1 MASKAQVL
9 LEWMEQK
16 EAAKALGI
24 SVRSM
29 RRLAEE
35 GKISRR
41 ELRHKRV
48 QYHTVDVERMKG
60 LFLMQRDG
68 TPVLRRDPPP
78 QKLNPGLQAAIMS
91 NALARMIEEA
101 EERRAAPPAPA
112 CPTAALDLAAA
123 SAYKGLP
130 AAYILKQA
138 NEPRRAR
145 RIPHWRTEGHQEDG
159 AGYYFLRQD
168 LDAMQ
173 PMTEEWQQPE
183 IDTGLRAKQKPIGR
197 STSKSS
203 GR

>member
-1 MASKAQVL
+1 
-9 LEWMEQK
+9 MEQK

-24 SVRSM
+24 SVRSV

-41 ELRHKRV
+41 ELPHKRV
-48 QYHTVDVERMKG
+48 QYQTVDVERMKG

-68 TPVLRRDPPP
+68 TPVRRRDPPP

-91 NALARMIEEA
+91 NALARMIEEG
-101 EERRAAPPAPA
+101 EERRAAPPAPV

-130 AAYILKQA
+130 AACIVKQA
-138 NEPRRAR
+138 NEPGSAR
-145 RIPHWRTEGHQEDG
+145 RMPHWRTEGRQEDG

-173 PMTEEWQQPE
+173 PMIEEWQQPE
-183 IDTGLRAKQKPIGR
+183 IETGLPAKQKPIGR
-197 STSKSS
+197 STSKSF
-203 GR
+203 

>member
-1 MASKAQVL
+1 
-9 LEWMEQK
+9 
-16 EAAKALGI
+16 
-24 SVRSM
+24 
-29 RRLAEE
+29 
-35 GKISRR
+35 
-41 ELRHKRV
+41 
-48 QYHTVDVERMKG
+48 MKG
-60 LFLMQRDG
+60 LLLMQRDG
-68 TPVLRRDPPP
+68 RPVLRRDPPP

-138 NEPRRAR
+138 NEPRSAR
-145 RIPHWRTEGHQEDG
+145 RIPHWRTEGGQEDG
-159 AGYYFLRQD
+159 KGYYFLRQH

-173 PMTEEWQQPE
+173 PMIEEWQQPE
-183 IDTGLRAKQKPIGR
+183 IETGLRAKQEPIGR

>member
-1 MASKAQVL
+1 MDQD
-9 LEWMEQK
+9 

-24 SVRSM
+24 SVRSV
-29 RRLAEE
+29 RRLAAE
-35 GKISRR
+35 GKLGRR
-41 ELRHKRV
+41 ELPHKRV
-48 QYHTVDVERMKG
+48 QYHAVDVERMKG

-130 AAYILKQA
+130 AFYILKQA
-138 NEPRRAR
+138 NEPRSAR
-145 RIPHWRTEGHQEDG
+145 RIRHWRTEGRQEDG
-159 AGYYFLRQD
+159 KGYYFLRQH

-173 PMTEEWQQPE
+173 PNRRHDGCMATNTNRQ
-183 IDTGLRAKQKPIGR
+183 
-197 STSKSS
+197 
-203 GR
+203 

>member
-24 SVRSM
+24 SVRSV

-41 ELRHKRV
+41 ELPHKRV
-48 QYHTVDVERMKG
+48 QYQTVDVERMKG

-78 QKLNPGLQAAIMS
+78 QKLNPGVQAAIMS

-101 EERRAAPPAPA
+101 EERRAVPPARPAPRRRWIWRLHRPTRA
-112 CPTAALDLAAA
+112 CPR
-123 SAYKGLP
+123 P
-130 AAYILKQA
+130 
-138 NEPRRAR
+138 
-145 RIPHWRTEGHQEDG
+145 
-159 AGYYFLRQD
+159 
-168 LDAMQ
+168 
-173 PMTEEWQQPE
+173 
-183 IDTGLRAKQKPIGR
+183 
-197 STSKSS
+197 TS
-203 GR
+203 